1 MQKEVLGFLRK
12 QTYDENNKITSLD
25 EKGNPTY
32 KNEILADNK
41 IDKNLKD
48 EQKKAL
54 KERIEERKNLID
66 K

>member
-32 KNEILADNK
+32 KNEILTDGK
-41 IDKNLKD
+41 IDKNA
-48 EQKKAL
+48 KKNMLEFASFKG
-54 KERIEERKNLID
+54 KEVEAYG
-66 K
+66 